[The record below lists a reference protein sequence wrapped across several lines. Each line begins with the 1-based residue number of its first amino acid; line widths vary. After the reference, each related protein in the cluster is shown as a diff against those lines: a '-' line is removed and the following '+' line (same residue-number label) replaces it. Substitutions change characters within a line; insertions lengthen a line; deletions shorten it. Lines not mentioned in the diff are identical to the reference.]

1 MSAKAAVAK
10 VAKQARSTPVPARDL
25 DLAEARLVQ
34 AARPL
39 LADMLRQQSAHRA
52 MEREIEHAAKLVAN
66 AVDRLDQA
74 MFSRD
79 EISARASVTKAAERL
94 RNAMRK
100 HGRA

>member
-1 MSAKAAVAK
+1 MGAKAAVAK
-10 VAKQARSTPVPARDL
+10 VARKAQGSPVPARDL
-25 DLAEARLVQ
+25 DLVEARLIQ

-39 LADMLRQQSAHRA
+39 LADLLRAQSAQRA

-66 AVDRLDQA
+66 AVDRLEQA

-79 EISARASVTKAAERL
+79 EISARANVTKAAERL
-94 RNAMRK
+94 RNAMRR